1 MTNLFRHIRQQLADD
16 NQFLKYS
23 RYAIGE
29 IVLVVI
35 GILIALSI
43 NNYNDKRKDAAA
55 EQLYYGR
62 ILNDLDL
69 DKQLIA
75 ELLEK
80 ADHRI
85 ANSKAL
91 LLDLDSGTKDKHYL
105 TNKFLE
111 AIRNDA
117 YIPRNTTFKDL
128 TSSGSFKLLNDLE
141 IKNSLIQFYGELE
154 NKQAQMNQNRN
165 KLVDQTF
172 DLIGSSMEFGGLQ
185 EFDYV
190 KQLLNQEI
198 IQTLPQVDWT
208 RDKSSESYQKF
219 QLMLLMNIA
228 LADREKQHLYAI
240 RDIMEVPYSLLE
252 KKCEKPSHQQKF

>member
-1 MTNLFRHIRQQLADD
+1 MINLFRNIRHKLAND

-23 RYAIGE
+23 RYAVGE

-43 NNYNDKRKDAAA
+43 NNYNDKKKDAAS
-55 EQLYYGR
+55 EQLYYCR
-62 ILNDLDL
+62 ILDDLDL
-69 DKQLIA
+69 DKQLVA

-80 ADHRI
+80 ANHRI
-85 ANSKAL
+85 TISKEL

-105 TNKFLE
+105 SNKFLE

-128 TSSGSFKLLNDLE
+128 TSSGNFKLLNDVE
-141 IKNSLIQFYGELE
+141 IKNSLIRFYSELE
-154 NKQAQMNQNRN
+154 NKQSQMNQNRD
-165 KLVDQTF
+165 KLVNQIF
-172 DLIGSSMEFGGLQ
+172 DLISSSIEFGGIQ
-185 EFDYV
+185 EFEYV

-208 RDKSSESYQKF
+208 RDKNSESYQKF
-219 QLMLLMNIA
+219 QMTLLMNIA

-240 RDIMEVPYSLLE
+240 SDMMEAPYRLLE
-252 KKCEKPSHQQKF
+252 KKCENHENE